1 MIRTLRRTRRAA
13 SSAEPVAG
21 RRESPRIGSI
31 DRPIVF
37 ALTPSLEGLGPGE
50 LRRGDRVALLG
61 PNGHRGDPI
70 LGVLRTDDVTGL
82 RGKGF
87 AFTDPLSTSG
97 YLFATLLVKLAGIDV
112 AAEAARTLA
121 P

>member
-1 MIRTLRRTRRAA
+1 M
-13 SSAEPVAG
+13 
-21 RRESPRIGSI
+21 
-31 DRPIVF
+31 
-37 ALTPSLEGLGPGE
+37 
-50 LRRGDRVALLG
+50 
-61 PNGHRGDPI
+61 
-70 LGVLRTDDVTGL
+70 LRTDDVTGL